1 MESEI
6 IEVILD
12 KYEKAIALY
21 TKYKDR
27 IERHENELRA
37 ANQIIQS
44 LKTDKEFLKIQT
56 EALKTQID
64 ELKQNE
70 R

>member
-1 MESEI
+1 MSEI

-12 KYEKAIALY
+12 KYEKAISMY

-44 LKTDKEFLKIQT
+44 LKADKEF
-56 EALKTQID
+56 LKTQID
-64 ELKQNE
+64 ELKSKTNK
-70 R
+70 

>member
-1 MESEI
+1 METEI
-6 IEVILD
+6 IQIILD
-12 KYEKAIALY
+12 KYEKAISMY

-44 LKTDKEFLKIQT
+44 LKADKEFLKV
-56 EALKTQID
+56 QID
-64 ELKQNE
+64 ELKSKTNK
-70 R
+70 

>member
-1 MESEI
+1 METEI
-6 IEVILD
+6 IQIILD
-12 KYEKAIALY
+12 KYEKAISTY

-44 LKTDKEFLKIQT
+44 LKADKEFLKV
-56 EALKTQID
+56 QID
-64 ELKQNE
+64 ELKSKTNK
-70 R
+70 

>member
-1 MESEI
+1 METEI
-6 IEVILD
+6 IQIILD
-12 KYEKAIALY
+12 KYEKAISTY

-44 LKTDKEFLKIQT
+44 LKADKEF
-56 EALKTQID
+56 LKTQID
-64 ELKQNE
+64 ELKNKIK
-70 R
+70 

>member
-44 LKTDKEFLKIQT
+44 LKADKEFLK
-56 EALKTQID
+56 AQID
-64 ELKQNE
+64 ELKSKTNNK
-70 R
+70 

>member
-1 MESEI
+1 METEI
-6 IEVILD
+6 IEIILD
-12 KYEKAIALY
+12 KYEKAISTY

-44 LKTDKEFLKIQT
+44 LKADKEF
-56 EALKTQID
+56 LKTQID
-64 ELKQNE
+64 ELKNKIK
-70 R
+70 